1 MFYLPHLCTI
11 YLYFGQDV
19 NSSVE
24 CGAIALSHEPQ
35 MDGFTLEN
43 RTCQV
48 GQAKIV
54 RCLPPPSEDFRSALF
69 TNKLQLDPPRQ
80 LLTEA
85 SFTEYSEARQGCVDI
100 NGYLGMIKDT
110 ELLTFV
116 KGEYMQ
122 YFGSSN
128 MSQSP
133 Q

>member
-1 MFYLPHLCTI
+1 MFCLPHPFI
-11 YLYFGQDV
+11 YLHFGQEV
-19 NSSVE
+19 NSPVQ
-24 CGAIALSHEPQ
+24 CGAIALSHGPPV
-35 MDGFTLEN
+35 DGFTLKN

-48 GQAKIV
+48 GQVKIA
-54 RCLPPPSEDFRSALF
+54 RCLPPPSKDFRSAVF
-69 TNKLQLDPPRQ
+69 TNKLQLHPLKQ
-80 LLTEA
+80 LVLEA
-85 SFTEYSEARQGCVDI
+85 GYTQNSEAQLACANL

-110 ELLTFV
+110 EFLTFV